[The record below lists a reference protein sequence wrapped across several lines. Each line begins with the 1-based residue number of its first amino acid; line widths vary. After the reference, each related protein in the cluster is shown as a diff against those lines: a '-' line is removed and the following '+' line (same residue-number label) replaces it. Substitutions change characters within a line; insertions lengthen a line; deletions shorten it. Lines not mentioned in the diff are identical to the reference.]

1 MLCTLDKT
9 IYENRDTGFS
19 IASFKTR
26 DEAVPSAARSTYYHG
41 DKLIRF
47 TAVGYHLPTSSV
59 IDVDIDGT
67 WENGKHGWQ
76 MNVQRCTE
84 IIPKTKDGI
93 VAYLSSG
100 LIKGIGEK
108 KAKAIVSAF
117 GLDTLEIMEH
127 DPKRLLEIKGIT
139 EKKLEMIEESF
150 GKSRAIREI
159 VSYLAPYGVSVKK
172 CSKIRDEFGVNA
184 MDVLKNSPF
193 ELCRISGFGF
203 KTVDGIARKTQC
215 RPDDPLRIKGALR
228 FVLDE
233 SMLEG
238 HLYLDKETIRTKA
251 YELLNEGYQNE
262 VVSLQTVHNVLC
274 AMVKEKSIIHD
285 NGALFKPRNFQN
297 ELETAEA
304 IAGILSEKSCAV
316 DITDELAE
324 SQKALG
330 IILSPKQAEAVRMCF
345 SGNISIITGGP
356 GTGKTTVLKVVLDV
370 YKRVKPK
377 GTVLL
382 TAPTGRA
389 ARRMEEST
397 GEPASTLHSAL
408 GLITD
413 EDDTGELNDTSDLT
427 QDFIITDEFSMVD
440 MALAKE
446 LFTRM
451 KPGASILLVGD
462 ADQLPSVGA
471 GNVFRE
477 LMKCG
482 QIPVTCLDLV
492 FRQANTSRI
501 ALNASMMKDSNTNLL
516 FGDDFLFLP
525 RNTEQET
532 AELVCSEY
540 LKEIAEHGIE
550 RVQILS
556 PFKSRGDACVKNLN
570 DRIRESVN
578 PHDYTKP
585 ELKYGSR
592 VFRLGDRVLQ
602 TKNMDDIS
610 NGDVGF
616 VKSVYIGEDND
627 SSITVSFGD
636 GRSHEYS
643 TDELDMLE
651 LAYAMTIHKSQGS
664 EYDTVIIPMMASYF
678 IMLRRNLIYTAIT
691 RAKKKVIIVGQK
703 KALYMAINK
712 NDIDGRN
719 THLADRIQK
728 LRQE

>member
-1 MLCTLDKT
+1 MLCTLDRT
-9 IYENRDTGFS
+9 IFENRDTGFC
-19 IASFKTR
+19 IAAFKTK
-26 DEAVPSAARSTYYHG
+26 DEAVPSAARNPYSRG

-47 TAVGYHLPTSSV
+47 TAVGYHLPNTSA
-59 IDVDIDGT
+59 IEVDIDGT
-67 WENGKHGWQ
+67 WENGKHGMQ

-108 KAKAIVSAF
+108 KAKAIVAAF
-117 GLDTLEIMEH
+117 GFDTMDILEH
-127 DPKRLLEIKGIT
+127 DPSRLLEIKGIT
-139 EKKLEMIEESF
+139 EKKLQVIEESF

-172 CSKIRDEFGVNA
+172 CAKIRDAFGINT
-184 MDVLKNSPF
+184 MEVLKNSPF

-203 KTVDGIARKTQC
+203 KTVDDIARKTQC

-233 SMLEG
+233 SMLDG
-238 HLYLDKETIRTKA
+238 HLYLDKETIRAKA
-251 YELLNEGYQNE
+251 HALPNEGYQDE
-262 VVSLQTVHNVLC
+262 VVSLQTIHSVLC
-274 AMVKEKSIIHD
+274 AMVRENAIVHD
-285 NGALFKPRNFQN
+285 AGALFKPRNYEN
-297 ELETAEA
+297 EMETAEA
-304 IAGILSEKSCAV
+304 IADILSEESTSV
-316 DITDELAE
+316 DITDELSE

-330 IILSPKQAEAVRMCF
+330 IMLSPKQADAVRMCLA
-345 SGNISIITGGP
+345 SNISIITGGP
-356 GTGKTTVLKVVLDV
+356 GTGKTTVLKVILDV
-370 YKRVKPK
+370 YRRVKPK
-377 GTVLL
+377 GEVLL

-397 GEPASTLHSAL
+397 GAPASTLHSAL

-413 EDDTGELNDTSDLT
+413 EDDTGELNDTSELT

-501 ALNASMMKDSNTNLL
+501 ALNASMMKESNTNLL

-525 RNTEQET
+525 GNSE
-532 AELVCSEY
+532 AEAAEIVCREY
-540 LKEIAEHGIE
+540 MKEIAEHGLD

-556 PFKSRGDACVKNLN
+556 PFKSRGDACVKKLN
-570 DRIRESVN
+570 DTIREKVN
-578 PHDYTKP
+578 PHEYTKP
-585 ELKYGSR
+585 ELKHGSR
-592 VFRLGDRVLQ
+592 IFRLGDRVLQ
-602 TKNMDDIS
+602 TRNMDDIS

-616 VKSVYIGEDND
+616 VKSVYNGEDND
-627 SSITVSFGD
+627 SSVTVSFGD
-636 GRSHEYS
+636 GRCHEYG
-643 TDELDMLE
+643 TDELEMLE

-664 EYDTVIIPMMASYF
+664 E
-678 IMLRRNLIYTAIT
+678 
-691 RAKKKVIIVGQK
+691 
-703 KALYMAINK
+703 
-712 NDIDGRN
+712 
-719 THLADRIQK
+719 
-728 LRQE
+728 